1 VNAPPRKEEDAMK
14 KRCALAT
21 ALTAGLACVLA
32 CITVNIYF
40 PEATVKQAAA
50 EIVDE
55 IRKTDAEKKAAEPF
69 AGLPRVG
76 GPAAFSLV
84 PAAYAQEATSVSTP
98 AIRALKES
106 MKARFAALQSYLAAG
121 NIGESNKGLLEV
133 RDEAGL
139 NLQAKAA
146 LRNLVKDENGDRTKL
161 YAEVAKAL
169 NIEASQVERIQKIFA
184 AEWAKSA
191 APGWWI
197 QQENGAW
204 VKKG

>member
-1 VNAPPRKEEDAMK
+1 MRK
-14 KRCALAT
+14 RYALGT
-21 ALTAGLACVLA
+21 AAAVGLLFILA

-50 EIVDE
+50 QIVDE
-55 IRKTDAEKKAAEPF
+55 IRKTDAEKKAPEATLQLPALRE
-69 AGLPRVG
+69 AGP
-76 GPAAFSLV
+76 FSLV
-84 PAAYAQEATSVSTP
+84 PAAYAQEETSVSTP

-106 MKARFAALQSYLAAG
+106 MKARFAALKPYFDGG
-121 NIGESNKGLLEV
+121 NIGETNKGMLDV
-133 RDEAGL
+133 RDETGL

-169 NIEASQVERIQKIFA
+169 NIEASQIEKIQKIFA

-191 APGWWI
+191 AVGWWI
-197 QQENGAW
+197 QQEDGAW
-204 VKKG
+204 IKKT

>member
-1 VNAPPRKEEDAMK
+1 MRKRYAVGGV
-14 KRCALAT
+14 AA
-21 ALTAGLACVLA
+21 AGLVFILA

-40 PEATVKQAAA
+40 PEATVKQAAE
-50 EIVDE
+50 EIVTE
-55 IRKTDAEKKAAEPF
+55 IRKKDAEKSGEAVKKLAS
-69 AGLPRVG
+69 LPERA
-76 GPAAFSLV
+76 PFSLV

-106 MKARFAALQSYLAAG
+106 MKSRFPALKPYFDGG
-121 NIGESNKGLLEV
+121 NVGETNKGLLEV

-139 NLQAKAA
+139 SLQAKGA

-169 NIEASQVERIQKIFA
+169 NIESSQIEKIQKIFA
-184 AEWAKSA
+184 ESWIKSA
-191 APGWWI
+191 AAGWWI
-197 QQENGAW
+197 QQEDGAW

>member
-1 VNAPPRKEEDAMK
+1 MRKRYTVGSIA
-14 KRCALAT
+14 AV
-21 ALTAGLACVLA
+21 GLVFVLA

-40 PEATVKQAAA
+40 PEATVKQAAE

-55 IRKTDAEKKAAEPF
+55 IRKKDAEKSGQEAVKKLASLHESAP
-69 AGLPRVG
+69 
-76 GPAAFSLV
+76 FSLV

-98 AIRALKES
+98 AIRALKEA
-106 MKARFAALQSYLAAG
+106 MKNRFPALKPYFAGG
-121 NIGESNKGLLEV
+121 NIGETNKGLLEV

-161 YAEVAKAL
+161 YAEVAKSL
-169 NIEASQVERIQKIFA
+169 NIEASQIERIQKIFA
-184 AEWAKSA
+184 ESWIKAA

-197 QQENGAW
+197 QQEDGAW
-204 VKKG
+204 VKKS

>member
-1 VNAPPRKEEDAMK
+1 MN
-14 KRCALAT
+14 KRYALGTAAAT
-21 ALTAGLACVLA
+21 GLLIALA

-55 IRKTDAEKKAAEPF
+55 IRKTEGEKKAPEALTVLPEPRQ
-69 AGLPRVG
+69 APG
-76 GPAAFSLV
+76 FSLV
-84 PAAYAQEATSVSTP
+84 PAAYAQEATNVSTP

-106 MKARFAALQSYLAAG
+106 MKNRFPSLQPYFGAG
-121 NIGESNKGLLEV
+121 NIGESNKGFLDI
-133 RDEAGL
+133 RDETGL

-146 LRNLVKDENGDRTKL
+146 LRNAVKDENADRTKL

-169 NIEASQVERIQKIFA
+169 NIEAGQIERIQKIFA

-191 APGWWI
+191 AAGWWV
-197 QQENGAW
+197 QNEDGAW
-204 VKKG
+204 IKK

>member
-1 VNAPPRKEEDAMK
+1 MK
-14 KRCALAT
+14 KQYVLGT
-21 ALTAGLACVLA
+21 ALTTGLVFVLA

-50 EIVDE
+50 EIVEE
-55 IRKTDAEKKAAEPF
+55 IRKTDAEKKAPEPVADL
-69 AGLPRVG
+69 AGLR
-76 GPAAFSLV
+76 GPSAFSLV
-84 PAAYAQEATSVSTP
+84 PAAYAQEATNVSTP

-106 MKARFAALQSYLAAG
+106 MKSRFVSLQPYFAAG
-121 NIGESNKGLLEV
+121 NIGETNKGLLEV
-133 RDEAGL
+133 RDETGL

-146 LRNLVKDENGDRTKL
+146 LRNLVKDENGDRVKL

-191 APGWWI
+191 AAGWWI
-197 QQENGAW
+197 QQEDGAW
-204 VKKG
+204 IKKA

>member
-1 VNAPPRKEEDAMK
+1 MSK
-14 KRCALAT
+14 KYALGT
-21 ALTAGLACVLA
+21 AAAAGLLIALA

-55 IRKTDAEKKAAEPF
+55 IRKTEGEKKAPEALTVLPEPERAPRF
-69 AGLPRVG
+69 A
-76 GPAAFSLV
+76 LV
-84 PAAYAQEATSVSTP
+84 PVAYAQEATSVSTP

-106 MKARFAALQSYLAAG
+106 MKNRFPTLKPFFDAG
-121 NIGESNKGLLEV
+121 NVGETNKGLLEV
-133 RDEAGL
+133 RDESGL

-146 LRNLVKDENGDRTKL
+146 LRNAVRDENGDRTKL

-169 NIEASQVERIQKIFA
+169 NIEASQIEKIQKIFA

-191 APGWWI
+191 AAGWWV
-197 QQENGAW
+197 QDEAGAW
-204 VKKG
+204 AKK